1 LARLLNALP
10 IRHVGVRVATILAE
24 TFHSMDSLQE
34 ATVEQLSDINEVGPV
49 IAESVF
55 EFLHSEHGAETVRRL
70 AELGVVQSQE
80 RSSAVEPTNQIFAGK
95 TFVVTGKLQKHTR
108 DEIHELVSR
117 HGGRASSS
125 VSKSTA
131 YLVAGEKAG
140 SKLAK
145 AEQLGVQVLSE
156 ADFEALLKEQ

>member
-1 LARLLNALP
+1 
-10 IRHVGVRVATILAE
+10 
-24 TFHSMDSLQE
+24 
-34 ATVEQLSDINEVGPV
+34 
-49 IAESVF
+49 
-55 EFLHSEHGAETVRRL
+55 
-70 AELGVVQSQE
+70 
-80 RSSAVEPTNQIFAGK
+80 
-95 TFVVTGKLQKHTR
+95 VTGKLEKYTR

-125 VSKSTA
+125 VSKNTA

-145 AEQLGVQVLSE
+145 AEELGVQVLSE